1 MTPVTPGRAA
11 SYPRARFA
19 GVASLLGVLICF
31 AGAAHGADTGVI
43 AGTVSNAATRSN
55 FLIVDEPKNVTIYN
69 VEKRKVVRQVPH
81 RDGGVSTYIFPAK
94 EGHIMVMEYNRK
106 AKETRLSIEA
116 LQ

>member
-1 MTPVTPGRAA
+1 MNSIDGTDSRFLAARAHFGYFN
-11 SYPRARFA
+11 SRSFY
-19 GVASLLGVLICF
+19 
-31 AGAAHGADTGVI
+31 
-43 AGTVSNAATRSN
+43 TVSNAATRSN